1 MTAENV
7 RRLVLL
13 SRQLNECL
21 MSAALCT
28 KELGAIAHAETDH
41 HDGGNGQTRR
51 PLSSENSVRPLMDES
66 TLSVMWNGQTLHLGN
81 TQGFWLL
88 TRLLR
93 CANRYVTHVDL
104 LREIWDDEFAD
115 TGLLRAGIQR
125 LRVKLRRGGGLGLI
139 VGFLVAGPLGAIA
152 LGSIYAG
159 TGAIV
164 AATGH
169 EMDAS
174 DIS

>member
-13 SRQLNECL
+13 SRQLDECL
-21 MSAALCT
+21 MSAALCA
-28 KELGAIAHAETDH
+28 KELGAIAHAEADR

-51 PLSSENSVRPLMDES
+51 PMSSENSVRPLMDES
-66 TLSVMWNGQTLHLGN
+66 TLSVMWHDKTLHLGN

-125 LRVKLRRGGGLGLI
+125 LRVKLRRGGMADL
-139 VGFLVAGPLGAIA
+139 AGAI
-152 LGSIYAG
+152 
-159 TGAIV
+159 
-164 AATGH
+164 TGH
-169 EMDAS
+169 NGRYMLNLAIAS
-174 DIS
+174 RHAHVTAISHRTSQA